1 MLLLVH
7 SPSFYV
13 FLPQTW
19 LNLVKMFGISVFGGF
34 RIRNVELRMLNL
46 ELGMGRT
53 WNVVRFGL
61 PELGMLN

>member
-1 MLLLVH
+1 
-7 SPSFYV
+7 
-13 FLPQTW
+13 
-19 LNLVKMFGISVFGGF
+19 
-34 RIRNVELRMLNL
+34 MLNL